1 MNTPA
6 KAGPKKPFRYYP
18 TSQVIGVI
26 DTAGDA
32 AAART
37 ELDRSGFSPGTA
49 EVTAGPE
56 GLRRLDATGAR
67 HGIAGKLWRMLQ
79 GYGDM
84 EQQTFARQAVELR
97 AGHSLVGVIARGAT
111 ERRRAQMI
119 LKRHNGHFINFFGY
133 WTIIGM
139 AA

>member
-1 MNTPA
+1 MNIPA
-6 KAGPKKPFRYYP
+6 KAGNKKSFHFYP

-26 DTAGDA
+26 DVPADA
-32 AAART
+32 AAARA
-37 ELDRSGFSPGTA
+37 ELDRSGFDPGTA

-84 EQQTFARQAVELR
+84 EQSTFARQAVELR
-97 AGHSLVGVIARGAT
+97 AGHSLVGVRARGGNQ
-111 ERRRAQMI
+111 RRRAQMI
-119 LKRHNGHFINFFGY
+119 LKRHNGHFINYFGY
-133 WTIIGM
+133 WTIVGM